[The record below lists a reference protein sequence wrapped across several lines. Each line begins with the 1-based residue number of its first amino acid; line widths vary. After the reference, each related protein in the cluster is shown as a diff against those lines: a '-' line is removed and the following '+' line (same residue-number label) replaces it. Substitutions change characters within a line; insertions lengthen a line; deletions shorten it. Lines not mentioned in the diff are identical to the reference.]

1 MQNQT
6 DVITG
11 KDLGFKLIEYIEE
24 RYKDSNSISGVRSG
38 FPTIDAM
45 THGFQKGN
53 LITVC
58 SNLRYYK
65 KCFVMQLLHSI
76 VVKEKSSFGFFSY
89 TMNDQEFGLSMIS
102 RGTLVPVSKIV
113 AGMLSKQDLNK
124 IQEVVRVFFE
134 SQIVVPK
141 IKSLSFEELC
151 KTIRETVEQYDL
163 RVIYIDSLNTIPIEK
178 DTGSYKKRFVNI
190 VKKLKMLAAELD
202 IIIIT
207 EYYCYEDDKD
217 LVVDD
222 INKTEILLQ
231 RTDFLYSYSDI
242 VLQLQ
247 NVYVNKDDF
256 DFDQYELEIHCN
268 TYGLAKS
275 KTLLFDPNIDVFSEE
290 EYYH

>member
-24 RYKDSNSISGVRSG
+24 RYKDSNSISGIRSG

-65 KCFVMQLLHSI
+65 KCFVRQLLHSI

-102 RGTLVPVSKIV
+102 RETLVPVSKIV
-113 AGMLSKQDLNK
+113 AGMLSKQDLNE
-124 IQEVVRVFFE
+124 IQVALGLIFE

-141 IKSLSFEELC
+141 VYSFSFEELC
-151 KTIRETVEQYDL
+151 KTIRKTVEQYDL
-163 RVIYIDSLNTIPIEK
+163 RVIYIDSLNTIPIKK
-178 DTGSYKKRFVNI
+178 DSGIYKNRFVNI
-190 VKKLKMLAAELD
+190 LKKLKMLAVELD
-202 IIIIT
+202 ISIIT

-217 LVVDD
+217 LVVND

-256 DFDQYELEIHCN
+256 EFDQYELEIHCN
-268 TYGLAKS
+268 TYGLARAKS
-275 KTLLFDPNIDVFSEE
+275 LLFDPDKDEFFEE
-290 EYYH
+290 ENN

>member
-6 DVITG
+6 EIITG
-11 KDLGFKLIEYIEE
+11 KNLGCKLIEYFEE
-24 RYKDSNSISGVRSG
+24 RYKDSTSISGVRSG
-38 FPTIDAM
+38 FHSIDAM

-53 LITVC
+53 LIIVC
-58 SNLRYYK
+58 SNLRYYR

-76 VVKEKSSFGFFSY
+76 VIKEKSSFGFFSY

-190 VKKLKMLAAELD
+190 LKKLKMLAAELD

-207 EYYCYEDDKD
+207 EYYSYEDDKD

-256 DFDQYELEIHCN
+256 EFDQYELEIHCN
-268 TYGLAKS
+268 TYGLAKA
-275 KTLLFDPNIDVFSEE
+275 KTLLFDPDKDEFFEE
-290 EYYH
+290 KNN

>member
-1 MQNQT
+1 MKNQT
-6 DVITG
+6 DVITAQ
-11 KDLGFKLIEYIEE
+11 DLGFKLAEYIEE
-24 RYKDSNSISGVRSG
+24 RFKASNSISGIKSG
-38 FPTIDAM
+38 FPSIDAM

-102 RGTLVPVSKIV
+102 RETLVPVSKIV
-113 AGMLSKQDLNK
+113 AGMLSKQDLNE
-124 IQEVVRVFFE
+124 IQVALGLIFE

-141 IKSLSFEELC
+141 INSSSFEELC
-151 KTIRETVEQYDL
+151 RTIRETVEQYDL

-178 DTGSYKKRFVNI
+178 DTGSYKNRFVNI
-190 VKKLKMLAAELD
+190 LKKLKMLAAELD

-256 DFDQYELEIHCN
+256 EFDQYELEIHCN
-268 TYGLAKS
+268 TYGLAKA
-275 KTLLFDPNIDVFSEE
+275 KTLLFDPDKDEFFEE
-290 EYYH
+290 KNN

>member
-65 KCFVMQLLHSI
+65 KCFVMQLLHNI
-76 VVKEKSSFGFFSY
+76 VLKEKSPFGFLSY
-89 TMNDQEFGLSMIS
+89 TMNDQEFGLAMLS
-102 RGTLVPVSKIV
+102 RETLVPISKIV
-113 AGMLSKQDLNK
+113 AGMLSKQDLNE
-124 IQEVVRVFFE
+124 IQVAVGIIFE
-134 SQIVVPK
+134 SNIVIPK
-141 IKSLSFEELC
+141 VYSFSFEELC

-163 RVIYIDSLNTIPIEK
+163 RVIYIDSLNTIPIKK
-178 DTGSYKKRFVNI
+178 DSGIYKNRFVNI
-190 VKKLKMLAAELD
+190 LKKLKMLAVELD
-202 IIIIT
+202 ITIIT
-207 EYYCYEDDKD
+207 EYYSYEDDKA

-222 INKTEILLQ
+222 IDKTELLL
-231 RTDFLYSYSDI
+231 RKTDFLYSYSDV

-247 NVYVNKDDF
+247 NESVNSYDF
-256 DFDQYELEIHCN
+256 DEYELEIHCN
-268 TYGLAKS
+268 TYGLAKV
-275 KTLLFDPNIDVFSEE
+275 KTLLFDPDKDEFFEE
-290 EYYH
+290 KNN

>member
-24 RYKDSNSISGVRSG
+24 RYKDSNSISGIRSG

-76 VVKEKSSFGFFSY
+76 VVKEKSFFGFFSY

-102 RGTLVPVSKIV
+102 RETLVPVSKIV
-113 AGMLSKQDLNK
+113 AGMLSKQDLNE
-124 IQEVVRVFFE
+124 IQVALGLIFE

-141 IKSLSFEELC
+141 INSSSFEELC
-151 KTIRETVEQYDL
+151 KTIRETIEQYDL
-163 RVIYIDSLNTIPIEK
+163 RIIYIDSLNTIPIE
-178 DTGSYKKRFVNI
+178 DDSRSYKNRFVNI
-190 VKKLKMLAAELD
+190 LKKLKMLAVELD
-202 IIIIT
+202 ISIIT
-207 EYYCYEDDKD
+207 DYYCYEEDKD
-217 LVVDD
+217 ILMSD
-222 INKTEILLQ
+222 INKTELLLQ
-231 RTDFLYSYSDI
+231 KTDSYIHIQILYCSYRM
-242 VLQLQ
+242 
-247 NVYVNKDDF
+247 YM
-256 DFDQYELEIHCN
+256 
-268 TYGLAKS
+268 
-275 KTLLFDPNIDVFSEE
+275 
-290 EYYH
+290 

>member
-24 RYKDSNSISGVRSG
+24 RYKDSNSISGIRSG

-102 RGTLVPVSKIV
+102 RETLVPVSKIV
-113 AGMLSKQDLNK
+113 AGMLNEQESRD
-124 IQEVVRVFFE
+124 IQKSCSSIFDSHVVIPRVCA
-134 SQIVVPK
+134 S
-141 IKSLSFEELC
+141 SFDELC
-151 KTIRETVEQYDL
+151 NIIRESVKKHDL
-163 RVIYIDSLNTIPIEK
+163 RIIFIDSLNTIPIEK
-178 DTGSYKKRFVNI
+178 ESGSYKTRLASI
-190 VKKLKMLAAELD
+190 IKKLKMLAVELD
-202 IIIIT
+202 ISIVT
-207 EYYCYEDDKD
+207 DYYSYE
-217 LVVDD
+217 
-222 INKTEILLQ
+222 NAREILLDEIDKSENLEQ
-231 RTDFLYSYSDI
+231 NTDFLYSYSDV

-247 NVYVNKDDF
+247 KISGKKGDDF
-256 DFDQYELEIHCN
+256 YLFELGIFCGEYRLSRYKN
-268 TYGLAKS
+268 LQ
-275 KTLLFDPNIDVFSEE
+275 FDPEVEEFQEE
-290 EYYH
+290 EKN

>member
-6 DVITG
+6 DVITA
-11 KDLGFKLIEYIEE
+11 KDLGCKLVEYIEE
-24 RYKDSNSISGVRSG
+24 RYKDSNSISGIRSG

-102 RGTLVPVSKIV
+102 RETLVPVSKVV
-113 AGMLSKQDLNK
+113 AGMLSKQDLNE
-124 IQEVVRVFFE
+124 IQVALGLIFE

-141 IKSLSFEELC
+141 INSSSFEELC

-163 RVIYIDSLNTIPIEK
+163 RIIYIDSLNTIPIE
-178 DTGSYKKRFVNI
+178 DDSRSYKNRFVNI
-190 VKKLKMLAAELD
+190 LKKLKMMAVELD
-202 IIIIT
+202 ISIIT
-207 EYYCYEDDKD
+207 DYYCYEEDKD
-217 LVVDD
+217 ILMGD
-222 INKTEILLQ
+222 INKTELLLQ
-231 RTDFLYSYSDI
+231 KTDFLYSYSDV

-247 NVYVNKDDF
+247 NVSVNKDDF
-256 DFDQYELEIHCN
+256 DEYELEIHCN
-268 TYGLAKS
+268 TYGLARAKS
-275 KTLLFDPNIDVFSEE
+275 LLFDLDKDEFFEE
-290 EYYH
+290 ENN

>member
-1 MQNQT
+1 MQNQI

-24 RYKDSNSISGVRSG
+24 RYKDSNSISGIRSG

-58 SNLRYYK
+58 SNLKYYR

-76 VVKEKSSFGFFSY
+76 VIKEKSSFGFFSY

-190 VKKLKMLAAELD
+190 LKKLKMLAAELD

-256 DFDQYELEIHCN
+256 EFDQYELEIHCN
-268 TYGLAKS
+268 TYGLAKA
-275 KTLLFDPNIDVFSEE
+275 KTLLFDPDKDEFFEE
-290 EYYH
+290 ENN

>member
-1 MQNQT
+1 MQNQIEI
-6 DVITG
+6 ITG
-11 KDLGFKLIEYIEE
+11 KELGFKLVEYIEE
-24 RYKDSNSISGVRSG
+24 RYKASNSISGVKSG

-65 KCFVMQLLHSI
+65 KCFVMQILHNI

-102 RGTLVPVSKIV
+102 RETLVPVSKIV
-113 AGMLSKQDLNK
+113 AGMLSKQDLNE
-124 IQEVVRVFFE
+124 IQVAWGVIFE

-141 IKSLSFEELC
+141 INSSSFEELC

-163 RVIYIDSLNTIPIEK
+163 RIIYIDSLNTIPIEK
-178 DTGSYKKRFVNI
+178 DSGSHKNQFVNI
-190 VKKLKMLAAELD
+190 LRKLKMLAVELD
-202 IIIIT
+202 ITIIT
-207 EYYCYEDDKD
+207 EYYSYEDDKD
-217 LVVDD
+217 LVVDN

-231 RTDFLYSYSDI
+231 RTDFLYSYSDV

-247 NVYVNKDDF
+247 NLSDNKEDYDL
-256 DFDQYELEIHCN
+256 YELEIHCN
-268 TYGLAKS
+268 SYGLAKV
-275 KTLLFDPNIDVFSEE
+275 KALRFNPETNEFLEE
-290 EYYH
+290 E

>member
-24 RYKDSNSISGVRSG
+24 RYKDSNSISGIRSG

-102 RGTLVPVSKIV
+102 RETLVPVSKIV
-113 AGMLSKQDLNK
+113 AGMLSKQDLNE
-124 IQEVVRVFFE
+124 IQVALGLIFE

-141 IKSLSFEELC
+141 INSSSFEELC

-163 RVIYIDSLNTIPIEK
+163 RIIYIDSLNTIPIE
-178 DTGSYKKRFVNI
+178 DDSRSYKNRFVNI
-190 VKKLKMLAAELD
+190 LKKLKMLAVELD
-202 IIIIT
+202 ISIIT
-207 EYYCYEDDKD
+207 DYYCYEEDKD
-217 LVVDD
+217 ILMGD
-222 INKTEILLQ
+222 INKTELLLQ
-231 RTDFLYSYSDI
+231 KTDFLYSYSDV

-247 NVYVNKDDF
+247 NVSVNKDDF
-256 DFDQYELEIHCN
+256 DEYELGIHCN
-268 TYGLAKS
+268 TYGLARAKS
-275 KTLLFDPNIDVFSEE
+275 LLFDPDKDEFFEE
-290 EYYH
+290 ENN